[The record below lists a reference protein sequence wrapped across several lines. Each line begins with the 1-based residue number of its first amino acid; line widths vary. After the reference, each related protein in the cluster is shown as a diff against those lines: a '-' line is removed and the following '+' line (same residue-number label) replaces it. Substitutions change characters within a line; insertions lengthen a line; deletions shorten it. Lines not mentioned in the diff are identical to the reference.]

1 MRSKRLSMN
10 IRRTRRNF
18 LAVFGALILSACASG
33 SADLRDEEPDMSSV
47 RCANGEP
54 LTCVE
59 KIGQKI
65 SCTCEGRRDL
75 ERITRNG
82 LRNW

>member
-1 MRSKRLSMN
+1 MN
-10 IRRTRRNF
+10 IQRTHRNL
-18 LAVFGALILSACASG
+18 LAAVGLLVLTACASE
-33 SADLRDEEPDMSSV
+33 STSLRDEEPDMSNV

-59 KIGQKI
+59 KMGKKI
-65 SCTCEGRRDL
+65 SCTCHGRQDL
-75 ERITRNG
+75 ERITKKG

>member
-1 MRSKRLSMN
+1 M
-10 IRRTRRNF
+10 
-18 LAVFGALILSACASG
+18 LAAVGALILSACASD
-33 SADLRDEEPDMSSV
+33 STNLRDEEPDMSNV

-59 KIGQKI
+59 KIGKKI

-75 ERITRNG
+75 ERITKNG